1 MEPIFF
7 IKGLILGFSIAAP
20 VGPIGIL
27 CIRRT
32 LQYGRF
38 SGLFSG
44 LGAASAD
51 TLYGLIAAFSLTLVS
66 DFLNAQQF
74 WIHLLGG
81 LFLISLGTKT
91 FFTSATQEPSQGKII
106 HRSLISDFF
115 STFFLTLSNP
125 LTILS
130 FIAVF
135 AGLGLVNVSDKFSD
149 AIALVIGI
157 FFGAALW
164 WSILSEGVTFF
175 RKKVGQKTMSW
186 INRIA
191 GMIIVTFGLAAL
203 MSVLHN
209 PIY

>member
-1 MEPIFF
+1 MDLTFLF
-7 IKGLILGFSIAAP
+7 KGILLGFSIAAP

-44 LGAASAD
+44 LGAAFAD
-51 TLYGLIAAFSLTLVS
+51 TFYGMIAAFSLTLVS
-66 DFLNAQQF
+66 DFLTAQHF
-74 WIHLLGG
+74 WLHLLGG
-81 LFLISLGTKT
+81 CFLLFLGART
-91 FFTSATQEPSQGKII
+91 FFAETKEVAPGSVA
-106 HRSLISDFF
+106 HRSILSDFI

-135 AGLGLVNVSDKFSD
+135 AGLGLVDVSEKFVD
-149 AIALVIGI
+149 AAVLVTGI
-157 FFGAALW
+157 FLGACLW
-164 WSILSEGVTFF
+164 WLILSEGITFF

-186 INRIA
+186 INRTA
-191 GMIIVTFGLAAL
+191 GMIIVAFGLGAL
-203 MSVLHN
+203 ISVLHH
-209 PIY
+209 